1 MRNTLR
7 AQQPVTALAAF
18 AIIATAGLLSAC
30 SPAHSGSPVAQQSP
44 RPSQT
49 PVSQQT
55 PASQPTPAS
64 PAPTPQSQPRPGAQH
79 LDPASFSMVTVR
91 YKESDGVRINI
102 SKQIRSR
109 AVIARLTGIVNGL
122 PAAKPAGTHCP
133 AASISYQMMFTGIGS
148 APDTTV
154 TTRSCPA
161 DRISR
166 GGKLRQPLWDKSGT
180 VATEVKRLMHIKR
193 ST

>member
-30 SPAHSGSPVAQQSP
+30 SSAHSGSPVAQQSP

-55 PASQPTPAS
+55 TASQPAPA
-64 PAPTPQSQPRPGAQH
+64 APSQPRPAAQH

-109 AVIARLTGIVNGL
+109 AVIARLTGVVNGL
-122 PAAKPAGTHCP
+122 PAAKPAGTNCP

-161 DRISR
+161 DRISQ

-180 VATEVKRLMHIKR
+180 VAAEVKRLMRIKR
-193 ST
+193 SA

>member
-44 RPSQT
+44 RQTQTPVPQQT

-55 PASQPTPAS
+55 PA
-64 PAPTPQSQPRPGAQH
+64 APSQPRPVAQH

-122 PAAKPAGTHCP
+122 PAAKPAGTNCP
-133 AASISYQMMFTGIGS
+133 AASISYQMMFT
-148 APDTTV
+148 
-154 TTRSCPA
+154 
-161 DRISR
+161 
-166 GGKLRQPLWDKSGT
+166 
-180 VATEVKRLMHIKR
+180 
-193 ST
+193 